1 MDEKL
6 IDQVI
11 EQIQLDVRDGD
22 VSAIDELLKL
32 VLNGQNKKYFIGYLS
47 EDRIEELGYDLT
59 KLYTDDTEWTKR
71 QNLSK
76 C

>member
-47 EDRIEELGYDLT
+47 AQRCFFF
-59 KLYTDDTEWTKR
+59 
-71 QNLSK
+71 N
-76 C
+76 